1 MAKSSLVSKIGRE
14 KRVRNRESVIAA
26 LLVFALLLTIIWA
39 LACRGLHDPQSTF
52 EHAQQAFL
60 HGELRSAE
68 TEARRA
74 YQTFSGRDEPWAWRF
89 RLLEAETLIAQG
101 GRSEEALALLNS
113 PLPRQLTNSDV
124 AIKQQIL
131 RASAYIPL
139 DKLNEADY
147 CLSAAETLDRSWGR
161 PLSGE
166 IARARGAL
174 QRRRNDLDGADRFFR
189 QSLQLAKERHDVRLE
204 MTDLLNLGSVAE
216 QLEHYDESIEWLQ
229 DANTSARSLGDLQF
243 VEATSGSQAWDYY
256 RLGDFVRALAMYRQA
271 EQQADDIGAVYHRI
285 QWLNNLGLV
294 YFQLNQ
300 FPAAEDYYRQ
310 SLSLAEKSKNSEQI
324 IDALSSLAFVSVQ
337 MSQFTEAEQY
347 AEQAF
352 QLAAARNDRTSQLPP
367 ILVEGM
373 VAAQR
378 GQSEQAAKLLGEVIA
393 APESDLSLR
402 WEAQNNLAKLYEK
415 ENRLA
420 QADQQYRA
428 ALATI
433 EKARSSLQHEEFRLP
448 FLANAAHLY
457 DDYLRFLVKQ
467 GKIRPALQLADYSR
481 ARTLA
486 EGLGIAAQ
494 QSPAAP
500 ETLDPQQVARQKN
513 ATILFYWLG
522 RDCSYLWAITANQV
536 KLYPLPQAEEIDAA
550 VQRYRQA
557 LLGWQDVLQ
566 TANPN
571 GRYLYDVLLAP
582 AKPWIAPNSRVIV
595 ITDGSLDSLNFETLL
610 APEPKLHYWIEDAT
624 VLSASSLRVLS
635 AASRQSKP
643 GTGGLLLMGNATA
656 SSADYATLPNASL
669 EMENVG
675 KHFPADSLVSYSGDK
690 ATPTAYL
697 SSNLEKVSFIHF
709 VAHASASKL
718 SPLDSAI
725 ILSRS
730 SQEEDS
736 FKLYAR
742 DITHHPLNASLV
754 TISSCYGA
762 GAKAYSG
769 EGLVGLS
776 WAFLRAGAHNVIG
789 ALWEVNDASTAT
801 LMDHV
806 YDGLQQAQP
815 PEAALRSAKLAF
827 LHSDG
832 VVRKP
837 YYWAPFQLY
846 SGR

>member
-1 MAKSSLVSKIGRE
+1 MSRPRKHELNA
-14 KRVRNRESVIAA
+14 
-26 LLVFALLLTIIWA
+26 FALA
-39 LACRGLHDPQSTF
+39 LPLAVVATMGCVRPPTPQSTF
-52 EHAQQAFL
+52 DHAQQAFL
-60 HGELRSAE
+60 RGELPRAEAEAQSAYE
-68 TEARRA
+68 R
-74 YQTFSGRDEPWAWRF
+74 FSGHDPQWASRF
-89 RLLEAETLIAQG
+89 RLLDAEALIAQG
-101 GRSEEALALLNS
+101 NREAAKPLLDV
-113 PLPRQLTNSDV
+113 PLPPELAYTSLV
-124 AIKQQIL
+124 VKQQIL
-131 RASAYIPL
+131 QSEVYIL
-139 DKLNEADY
+139 QDRMEEADR
-147 CLSAAETLDRSWGR
+147 CLSLAEELNRVLKSSFAA
-161 PLSGE
+161 E
-166 IARARGAL
+166 IARARGTL
-174 QRRRNDLDGADRFFR
+174 ERRRGDLKGSELFFR
-189 QSLQLAKERHDVRLE
+189 QSLQLARQQGDAHLE
-204 MTDLLNLGSVAE
+204 MTDALNLGAVAE
-216 QLEHYDESIEWLQ
+216 QKDHYDESLDWLN
-229 DANTSARSLGDLQF
+229 DAGKKAQTLGDRRLA
-243 VEATSGSQAWDYY
+243 EAALGNQAWDYY
-256 RLGDFVRALAMYRQA
+256 KMGDFDRALAMYREA
-271 EQQADDIGAVYHRI
+271 EKTANDIGAVYHRI
-285 QWLNNLGLV
+285 QWLNNICLV
-294 YFQLNQ
+294 YCQLNQ
-300 FPAAEDYYRQ
+300 FSAAEDYYRQ
-310 SLSLAEKSKNSEQI
+310 SLSLAEKSKNAAQI
-324 IDALSSLAFVSVQ
+324 IDALTSLAFVSVQ
-337 MSQFTEAEQY
+337 SGQLTEAQQY
-347 AEQAF
+347 AEQAT
-352 QLAAARNDRTSQLPP
+352 QLAAARNDRNSQLPP
-367 ILVEGM
+367 ILVAGM

-378 GQSEQAAKLLGEVIA
+378 GQPEQAGKLLGEVIA

-402 WEAQNNLAKLYEK
+402 WEAQNDLAKLDEQ

-420 QADQQYRA
+420 EADKQYRA

-433 EKARSSLQHEEFRLP
+433 EKTRSSLHHEEFRLP

-467 GKIRPALQLADYSR
+467 GKIRPALQLGDYSR

-486 EGLGIAAQ
+486 EGLGIGAQ
-494 QSPAAP
+494 QLP
-500 ETLDPQQVARQKN
+500 EVPEALDPQQVARQKK

-536 KLYPLPQAEEIDAA
+536 KLYPLPAAAEIDAA

-566 TANPN
+566 TANPD
-571 GRYLYDVLLAP
+571 GRYLYDVLVAP
-582 AKPWIAPNSRVIV
+582 AKQWIAPNSRVIV

-635 AASRQSKP
+635 AAGTHSKM
-643 GTGGLLLMGNATA
+643 GTGKLLLMGNAVA
-656 SSADYATLPNASL
+656 SSADYAPLPNASS
-669 EMENVG
+669 EMENVE
-675 KHFPADSLVSYSGDK
+675 KHFPADSRVSYGGDK
-690 ATPTAYL
+690 ATPAAYL
-697 SSNLEKVSFIHF
+697 SSDLEEVSFIHF

-730 SQEEDS
+730 SPEEDS

-742 DITHHPLNASLV
+742 DITHHPLNARLV

-806 YDGLQQAQP
+806 YDGLKEGQP

-837 YYWAPFQLY
+837 FYWAPFQLY

>member
-1 MAKSSLVSKIGRE
+1 MSLPRKRE
-14 KRVRNRESVIAA
+14 REGVVLTLSLA
-26 LLVFALLLTIIWA
+26 LLATAGCLALG
-39 LACRGLHDPQSTF
+39 CRRPNPQSTF
-52 EHAQQAFL
+52 DHAQQAFL
-60 HGELRSAE
+60 RGDLPRAEAEASA
-68 TEARRA
+68 A
-74 YQTFSGRDEPWAWRF
+74 YQRFSRHDQHWAWRF
-89 RLLEAETLIAQG
+89 RLLDAEALIAQG
-101 GRSEEALALLNS
+101 NREAAKLLLNA
-113 PLPRQLTNSDV
+113 PLPPELAHTDLAV
-124 AIKQQIL
+124 KQQIL
-131 RASAYIPL
+131 QSEIYIPEDRMEEAGRCL
-139 DKLNEADY
+139 AVAEELNGV
-147 CLSAAETLDRSWGR
+147 LKSSFAA
-161 PLSGE
+161 E
-166 IARARGAL
+166 IARARGTFE
-174 QRRRNDLDGADRFFR
+174 RRRGDLKGAELFFR
-189 QSLQLAKERHDVRLE
+189 HSLQLARQQGDAHLE
-204 MTDLLNLGSVAE
+204 MTDALNLGAVAE
-216 QLEHYDESIEWLQ
+216 QEDHYDESLDWLN
-229 DANTSARSLGDLQF
+229 DAGKKAQMLGDRRLA
-243 VEATSGSQAWDYY
+243 EAALGNQAWDYY
-256 RLGDFVRALAMYRQA
+256 KMGDFDRALAMYQDA
-271 EQQADDIGAVYHRI
+271 EKTANDIGAVYHRI

-294 YFQLNQ
+294 YYQLNQ
-300 FPAAEDYYRQ
+300 FSAAEDYYRQ
-310 SLSLAEKSKNSEQI
+310 SLSLAEKSKNAAQI

-337 MSQFTEAEQY
+337 MGHLTEAEQY
-347 AEQAF
+347 AKQAF
-352 QLAAARNDRTSQLPP
+352 QLAAARKDRASQLPP

-378 GQSEQAAKLLGEVIA
+378 GQSEQGGKLLGEVIA

-402 WEAQNNLAKLYEK
+402 WEAQNNLAKLYEQ

-420 QADQQYRA
+420 EADQQYRA

-457 DDYLRFLVKQ
+457 DDCLRLLVKQ
-467 GKIRPALQLADYSR
+467 GKITPALQLADYSR

-500 ETLDPQQVARQKN
+500 ETLDPQQVARQKK

-522 RDCSYLWAITANQV
+522 RDCSYLWAIKADQV
-536 KLYPLPQAEEIDAA
+536 KLYSLPPAAEIDAA
-550 VQRYRQA
+550 VQRYHLA

-566 TANPN
+566 TANPD
-571 GRYLYDVLLAP
+571 GRYLYDVLVAP
-582 AKPWIAPNSRVIV
+582 TKQWIAPNSRVIV

-610 APEPKLHYWIEDAT
+610 APEPKLHYWVEDAT

-635 AASRQSKP
+635 VASTHSSM
-643 GTGGLLLMGNATA
+643 GTGKLLLMGNAVA
-656 SSADYATLPNASL
+656 SSADYAPLPNASS
-669 EMENVG
+669 EMENVE
-675 KHFPADSLVSYSGDK
+675 KHFPADSRVSYDGDK
-690 ATPTAYL
+690 ATPAAYL

-709 VAHASASKL
+709 VAHAIASKL

-806 YDGLQQAQP
+806 YDGLKQGQP

-827 LHSDG
+827 LHSGG

-837 YYWAPFQLY
+837 FYWAPFQLY

>member
-1 MAKSSLVSKIGRE
+1 MSLPR
-14 KRVRNRESVIAA
+14 KRDLERVVPTLSLA
-26 LLVFALLLTIIWA
+26 LLATVGCIALG
-39 LACRGLHDPQSTF
+39 CRRPPNPQNAF
-52 EHAQQAFL
+52 DQAQGAFL
-60 HGELRSAE
+60 RGELRVAE
-68 TEARRA
+68 AEARSARERYA
-74 YQTFSGRDEPWAWRF
+74 GHYPQWGWRF
-89 RLLEAETLIAQG
+89 RLLDAEAVIAQG
-101 GRSEEALALLNS
+101 GRSDEALVLLS
-113 PLPRQLTNSDV
+113 TPLPRELTNSDV
-124 AIKQQIL
+124 AIRRQIL
-131 RASAYIPL
+131 QASAYIPL
-139 DKLNEADY
+139 DKLEEANR
-147 CLSAAETLDRSWGR
+147 CLSAAEALDRSLGF

-174 QRRRNDLDGADRFFR
+174 ERRRNDLEGAERFFR
-189 QSLQLAKERHDVRLE
+189 RSLRLAKEGHDARLE
-204 MTDLLNLGSVAE
+204 LTDLINLSAVAE
-216 QLEHYDESIEWLQ
+216 QLEHYDESIAWSNAA
-229 DANTSARSLGDLQF
+229 DTKAHNLGDMQLAEL
-243 VEATSGSQAWDYY
+243 VEGNLGWAYY
-256 RLGDFVRALAMYRQA
+256 KLGDFGRALALSQA
-271 EQQADDIGAVYHRI
+271 AEKEANRLGAAYHRVL
-285 QWLNNLGLV
+285 WLNNVGLV
-294 YFQLNQ
+294 YYQLNEY
-300 FPAAEDYYRQ
+300 PAAEDYYRR
-310 SLSLAEKSKNSEQI
+310 SLGLAEKNKNSAQI
-324 IDALSSLAFVSVQ
+324 IDALTSLAFVSVQ
-337 MSQFTEAEQY
+337 SGQLTEAQQY
-347 AEQAF
+347 SEQAF
-352 QLAAARNDRTSQLPP
+352 QLAAARKDRGSQLPP
-367 ILVEGM
+367 ILVEGI

-402 WEAQNNLAKLYEK
+402 WEAQNNLAKLYEL
-415 ENRLA
+415 ENRLPE
-420 QADQQYRA
+420 ADQQYRA

-457 DDYLRFLVKQ
+457 DDCLRFLVKQ

-500 ETLDPQQVARQKN
+500 ETLDPQQVARQKK

-522 RDCSYLWAITANQV
+522 RDCSYLWAIKADQV
-536 KLYPLPQAEEIDAA
+536 KLYSLPPAAEIDAA
-550 VQRYRQA
+550 VQRYHQA

-566 TANPN
+566 TVNPD
-571 GRYLYDVLLAP
+571 GRYLYDVLVAP
-582 AKPWIAPNSRVIV
+582 TKQWIAPNSRVIV
-595 ITDGSLDSLNFETLL
+595 ITDGTLDSLNFETLL
-610 APEPKLHYWIEDAT
+610 APEPKLHYWVEDAT

-635 AASRQSKP
+635 VASTHSRM
-643 GTGGLLLMGNATA
+643 GTGKLLLMGNAVA
-656 SSADYATLPNASL
+656 SSADYAPLPNASS
-669 EMENVG
+669 EMENVK
-675 KHFPADSLVSYSGDK
+675 KHFPADSRVTYDGDK
-690 ATPTAYL
+690 ATPAAYL

-806 YDGLQQAQP
+806 YDGLKQGQP

-827 LHSDG
+827 LHSGG

-837 YYWAPFQLY
+837 FYWAPFQLY

>member
-1 MAKSSLVSKIGRE
+1 MGK
-14 KRVRNRESVIAA
+14 
-26 LLVFALLLTIIWA
+26 
-39 LACRGLHDPQSTF
+39 
-52 EHAQQAFL
+52 
-60 HGELRSAE
+60 E
-68 TEARRA
+68 T
-74 YQTFSGRDEPWAWRF
+74 
-89 RLLEAETLIAQG
+89 
-101 GRSEEALALLNS
+101 
-113 PLPRQLTNSDV
+113 
-124 AIKQQIL
+124 
-131 RASAYIPL
+131 
-139 DKLNEADY
+139 
-147 CLSAAETLDRSWGR
+147 
-161 PLSGE
+161 
-166 IARARGAL
+166 
-174 QRRRNDLDGADRFFR
+174 
-189 QSLQLAKERHDVRLE
+189 
-204 MTDLLNLGSVAE
+204 
-216 QLEHYDESIEWLQ
+216 
-229 DANTSARSLGDLQF
+229 
-243 VEATSGSQAWDYY
+243 
-256 RLGDFVRALAMYRQA
+256 
-271 EQQADDIGAVYHRI
+271 EQQARNLGATYDQI
-285 QWLNNLGLV
+285 LWLNNVGLV
-294 YFQLNQ
+294 YYQMNQLTT
-300 FPAAEDYYRQ
+300 AEEYYAQ
-310 SLSLAEKSKNSEQI
+310 ALTLAQRNEIPQPV
-324 IDALSSLAFVSVQ
+324 IDALTSLAFVATKKGQLEVAQ
-337 MSQFTEAEQY
+337 QY
-347 AEQAF
+347 GELAF
-352 QLAAARNDRTSQLPP
+352 KKAHDTGDRTSELYPL
-367 ILVEGM
+367 LVRGQ
-373 VAAQR
+373 VAAGR
-378 GQSEQAAKLLGEVIA
+378 GDDQQAERTFREVIA

-402 WEAQNNLAKLYEK
+402 WEAQNNLAKLDEQ

-420 QADQQYRA
+420 EADQQYRA

-522 RDCSYLWAITANQV
+522 RDCSYLWAVTANQV
-536 KLYPLPQAEEIDAA
+536 KLYPLPPAAELDAA

-566 TANPN
+566 TANPD
-571 GRYLYDVLLAP
+571 GRYLYDVLVAP
-582 AKPWIAPNSRVIV
+582 IKQWIAPNSRVIV

-610 APEPKLHYWIEDAT
+610 APEPKLHYWVEDAT

-635 AASRQSKP
+635 AASAQPKM
-643 GTGGLLLMGNATA
+643 GTGKLLLMGNAVA
-656 SSADYATLPNASL
+656 SSADYGPLPNASS
-669 EMENVG
+669 EMENVE
-675 KHFPADSLVSYSGDK
+675 KHFPADSRVSYSGDK
-690 ATPTAYL
+690 ATPEAYL

-730 SQEEDS
+730 SPEEDS

-742 DITHHPLNASLV
+742 DITHHPLNANLV

-806 YDGLQQAQP
+806 YDGLKQGQP

-837 YYWAPFQLY
+837 FYWAPFQLY